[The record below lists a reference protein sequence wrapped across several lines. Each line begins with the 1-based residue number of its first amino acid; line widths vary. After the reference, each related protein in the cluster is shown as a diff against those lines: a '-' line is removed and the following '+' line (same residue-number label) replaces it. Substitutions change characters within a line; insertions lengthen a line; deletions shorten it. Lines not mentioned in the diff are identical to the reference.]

1 MDVLFVAILA
11 VTLILGQEYKD
22 EEILEE
28 DDYYQMVYYYTV
40 SPTYDDLGVN
50 FTIDYSAFEL
60 EDKLNMLDNEV
71 TTEAIETTISLETE
85 PADQQKPVTV
95 RPATMEP
102 QNPDLNDA
110 VSSLQS
116 PVPFLVSWALVQG
129 GMYFM

>member
-1 MDVLFVAILA
+1 
-11 VTLILGQEYKD
+11 
-22 EEILEE
+22 
-28 DDYYQMVYYYTV
+28 MVYYYTV

-102 QNPDLNDA
+102 NPDLNDA